1 MKMDTTMATE
11 VFIKYNPYKLETE
24 IRINN
29 EPLSK
34 DGNSVLLDKIVP
46 GTRLQ
51 DWVEELPQ
59 ILVDE
64 YNENEFIIT
73 FHGTQLDYEDL
84 NEVLEKAKRDE
95 ILSEKCQL
103 IPISAKETTDKE
115 VQIEELFQKIQEGP
129 FEELREK
136 SVVSAFEKA
145 KNSDFELCV
154 VATMSSGKSTLINA
168 MLGNKMMPS
177 ASEACTAIITHIK
190 DVTTEPNAPW
200 KAKVYKDG
208 EFLTAS
214 DNMDYDEMV
223 HINELAKPEKDEKGN
238 PLPNSFF
245 EIFMEGNIPF
255 VTSDDVSLVLI
266 DTPGPN
272 NSRNLDH
279 LKVQQKFLNESSKS
293 LVLYIMTPTFGSDD
307 DNALLDRVAKS
318 MEVGGKQ
325 SKDRFIFVVNKWDDR
340 KKEDGSTEA
349 SLERVRNYLKEHGIE
364 RPNLFPASALPAMS
378 IRMMKNDLEEDEETI
393 DETETKVKKMNRN
406 SEQHLENYASLPNSL
421 KEKIRS
427 QLKETDNLLDY
438 DNALIHTGV
447 PSIEAAIR
455 QYVQKYAKTAKIR
468 NIVDSFN
475 QKLEEVNSFEKT
487 KQEIASNQEE
497 ANKIVQQIEE
507 IRSKINDLN
516 SAKKFEEAVES
527 AVSAVIANSKKV
539 SGSILGEFQSIVGE
553 TISEYYGEIE
563 LDEVDTLVRKL
574 ESEAKRLE
582 PQFRS
587 KLEENIELTLT
598 QTANALLEEYRNKL
612 RALSV
617 EMGGSLN
624 IKIDALSLV
633 QGSMPSADSF
643 STSSLSQQ
651 TRKVENGEEWVE
663 NTDKKWYKP
672 WTWFQEKGYYRT
684 KYKNVTYVES
694 NEVAATFFTPIQ
706 QLMEDERHSANK
718 QAEKRARKIAEDFK
732 KEFKRLDSVVQQK
745 MNELEDCAT
754 DKTIAERRIKESENK
769 LKWLENIKSEMEK
782 ILEI

>member
-95 ILSEKCQL
+95 ILSENCQL

-177 ASEACTAIITHIK
+177 ASEACTAIITRIK
-190 DVTTEPNAPW
+190 DITTEPNTPW
-200 KAKVYKDG
+200 YAEVYDKEDNLISRYDD
-208 EFLTAS
+208 LTYE
-214 DNMDYDEMV
+214 NMTEL
-223 HINELAKPEKDEKGN
+223 NEN
-238 PLPNSFF
+238 TNVS
-245 EIFMEGNIPF
+245 EIKMQGNIPF

-272 NSRNLDH
+272 NSRNQDH

-293 LVLYIMTPTFGSDD
+293 LVLYIMTSTFGADD

-318 MEVGGKQ
+318 MEIGGKQ

-378 IRMMKNDLEEDEETI
+378 IRMMQSNLEEDEETI
-393 DETETKVKKMNRN
+393 DETETKIKKMNRN

-421 KEKIRS
+421 KEKICS

-497 ANKIVQQIEE
+497 ADKIVQQIEE

-516 SAKKFEEAVES
+516 SAKKFEQAVES
-527 AVSAVIANSKKV
+527 AVSDVIANSKKV
-539 SGSILGEFQSIVGE
+539 SGSILGEFQSTVGE

-633 QGSMPSADSF
+633 QGSMPSADNF

-651 TRKVENGEEWVE
+651 TRTVENGEEWVE

-754 DKTIAERRIKESENK
+754 DKTIAEQRIKESENK